1 MSNYTPDY
9 KKGAVNPYNFVSLGN
24 GVTRNEPI
32 KGKLTGVIHCSM
44 INATPLAIP
53 DFSNPKKEKV
63 RNENGKIEEHKKV
76 PFFKVNDKPVITGSE
91 IRGVIRSAYETLSNS
106 CLSVNNDN
114 ILSARSADIRKPG
127 IIRFESGDNK
137 WHLYKAK
144 AQKLKYDGS
153 EDFDETADTFKRKW
167 KNKKYLKGKA
177 VTRDKVTVNYK
188 FSTNFEEVEVYNLE
202 HSVEDYQEVCKIY
215 IDNDSSLKKYI
226 TNPKK
231 DGKCYPVYYLE
242 FTDDDRNY
250 VWLSPAQ
257 VSRSVFRHR
266 VDDLLGSYRHCDDT
280 NNVCE
285 ACNLFGMIGTKKG
298 CKPSAIASRL
308 RFTDAAVEKES
319 KLFYVTLKELASP
332 HISSV
337 EFYSTA
343 PNMKHQWNYD
353 TRGIKLN
360 GRKYY
365 FHHKGDYSTRV
376 KNGRN
381 ITAELIDK
389 GAKFGFDI
397 FFEMLTEDEL
407 KKLVWTLTIGENK
420 ADGNQM
426 HKIGHGKPIG
436 LGSVK
441 IIVDSVI
448 TRSFDPIKTEFTDK
462 ELDVDK
468 LIENI
473 PFDEN
478 AAYFNEF
485 KSITDFDYLEGKKVA
500 YPYGDDGND
509 KKTSKGT
516 LTWFKANHNDG
527 KTVNP
532 DEKCNIRYHLPKIT
546 DKENLILPALIK
558 DGKSGKERSSGSGER
573 TESSYNVPTSFSGKV
588 TDPNS
593 AKFMCRKCNTWN
605 VVQKSVPFPKP
616 NLPIICK
623 KCGNKFYEKY

>member
-53 DFSNPKKEKV
+53 DFPNQKTEKV
-63 RNENGKIEEHKKV
+63 RNEKGKIEDHNKV
-76 PFFKVNDKPVITGSE
+76 PFFRVNGKPVITGSE
-91 IRGVIRSAYETLSNS
+91 IRGVIHSAYETLSNS

-114 ILSARSADIRKPG
+114 ILSARSADIRNPG
-127 IIRFESGDNK
+127 
-137 WHLYKAK
+137 
-144 AQKLKYDGS
+144 
-153 EDFDETADTFKRKW
+153 
-167 KNKKYLKGKA
+167 
-177 VTRDKVTVNYK
+177 
-188 FSTNFEEVEVYNLE
+188 
-202 HSVEDYQEVCKIY
+202 
-215 IDNDSSLKKYI
+215 
-226 TNPKK
+226 
-231 DGKCYPVYYLE
+231 
-242 FTDDDRNY
+242 
-250 VWLSPAQ
+250 LSPAQ
-257 VSRSVFRHR
+257 ISRHR

-280 NNVCE
+280 NYVCE
-285 ACNLFGMIGTKKG
+285 ACNLFGMIGKND
-298 CKPSAIASRL
+298 CDPSAIASRL

-319 KLFYVTLKELASP
+319 KLFYATLKELASP

-397 FFEMLTEDEL
+397 FFEMFTEDEL

-546 DKENLILPALIK
+546 DKENLVLPALIK
-558 DGKSGKERSSGSGER
+558 DGKSGKERSSGGVKR